1 MRVIA
6 WWLPP
11 SPAGHPVHQKAGSPI
26 EECNYLAQEPWPFV
40 MSSLSK
46 RCKEKLDTL
55 AISVMNMYPGVKLRV
70 TEAWD
75 DEGYH
80 APQSLHNEGRA
91 VDITT
96 SDRDRSKYGMLARLA
111 VEAGF
116 DFVYYESRGHIHC
129 SVKPESAEARSGGC
143 FSSNS
148 LVQTETGRKRMSEL
162 HLGDRVLV
170 ITPEGQ
176 LDYSEVILFLD
187 RDENNTRT
195 YLSIETESGAK
206 ITLTPVHLIFT
217 ETNNTT
223 TGEWGSYTTYAK
235 NVQIGHYVYV
245 VSHSASP
252 EIGQQLILDKVVN
265 ITVATE
271 GGVYAPLTQ
280 HGNVVVNDV
289 VASCYAVM
297 SDQKIAHWAFF
308 PMRILHNFKQACRIA
323 LQKLHLVQLRT
334 PKTKRNDQ
342 DTGIHWYATFLYTLT
357 RTLFPRYLYT

>member
-1 MRVIA
+1 
-6 WWLPP
+6 
-11 SPAGHPVHQKAGSPI
+11 
-26 EECNYLAQEPWPFV
+26 
-40 MSSLSK
+40 
-46 RCKEKLDTL
+46 
-55 AISVMNMYPGVKLRV
+55 MNMYPGVKLRV

-80 APQSLHNEGRA
+80 SPQSLHNEGRA

-148 LVQTETGRKRMSEL
+148 TVQTETGRKRMSEL
-162 HLGDRVLV
+162 NLGDRVLV
-170 ITPEGQ
+170 ITPDGQ

-187 RDENNTRT
+187 RDEKNNRT
-195 YLSIETESGAK
+195 YLSIETERGAK
-206 ITLTPVHLIFT
+206 ITLTPHHLIFT
-217 ETNNTT
+217 ETDNTT
-223 TGEWGSYTTYAK
+223 QDEWGSYATYAK
-235 NVQIGHYVYV
+235 NIQIGHYIYV
-245 VSHSASP
+245 VSHPTSS
-252 EIGQQLILDKVVN
+252 GNDQLILDKVVS

-271 GGVYAPLTQ
+271 GGIYAPLTQ
-280 HGNVVVNDV
+280 HGTVVVNDV

-297 SDQKIAHWAFF
+297 SDQNIAHWAFF
-308 PMRILHNFKQACRIA
+308 PMRILHNFKQAFRTV
-323 LQKLHLVQLRT
+323 LQKFHLVQLRT
-334 PKTKRNDQ
+334 PKTPRTNQ
-342 DTGIHWYATFLYTLT
+342 HTGIHWYATFLYTLT